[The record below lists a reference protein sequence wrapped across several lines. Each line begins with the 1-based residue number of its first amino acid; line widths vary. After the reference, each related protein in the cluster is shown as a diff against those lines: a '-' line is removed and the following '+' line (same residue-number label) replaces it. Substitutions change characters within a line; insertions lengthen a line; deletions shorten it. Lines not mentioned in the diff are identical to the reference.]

1 MKNRSYLYSIITL
14 SDKGYSGEREDK
26 NHPLIRSLMQENG
39 FDLFDYRL
47 IPDEKDYLIDAV
59 NNLKDKCDVILT
71 NGGTGLSPRDIT
83 PDVTLELIEKR
94 LYGFESLI
102 MRESLNET
110 PFAALSRAVCGTIGK
125 TIIINLPGS
134 PDAVKS
140 NLSTIIPIL
149 KHAIDKLQGDM
160 SDCADIKK

>member
-1 MKNRSYLYSIITL
+1 MKNRSYIYSVITL
-14 SDKGYSGEREDK
+14 SDKGFEGKREDK
-26 NHPLIRSLMQENG
+26 NYPLIKRVMGNNG
-39 FDLFDYRL
+39 FDLSDYVL
-47 IPDEKDYLIDAV
+47 IPDEKNYLTDAI
-59 NNLKDKCDVILT
+59 NKFRDKCDIILT

-83 PDVTLELIEKR
+83 PDVTLKLIDKR
-94 LYGFESLI
+94 LYGFELLI

-110 PFAALSRAVCGTIGK
+110 PFAALSRAVCGTIGR

-134 PDAVKS
+134 PDAVRS
-140 NLSTIIPIL
+140 NLNAVIPIL